1 MPCTHPMP
9 AMRFAAVFLIMAPIM
24 AMTSAPA
31 ALAGQAED
39 ASDFIK
45 NLGDETVATLAA
57 TDVSKDE
64 RIAKYQ
70 VLVERSFAMKTIAR
84 YVLGRNWRAATPEQQ
99 AEYLELFHAFVID
112 NYASKLDSFSGTVF
126 RIVEVQVLD
135 EKDTIVSTEVRSP
148 DNPPVLIGYRVRT
161 RDGKFRIVDV
171 IVEGVSLVATQRSE
185 FASVVDRKGIEG
197 LLELLRER
205 RVQAE
210 MPVVPTSD

>member
-1 MPCTHPMP
+1 
-9 AMRFAAVFLIMAPIM
+9 MRLAVVFLVMAPIM
-24 AMTSAPA
+24 AMTA
-31 ALAGQAED
+31 ARAGQAED
-39 ASDFIK
+39 AADFIR

-57 TDVSKDE
+57 TDVSQDE

-99 AEYLELFHAFVID
+99 TEYLELFRAFVID

-126 RIVEVQVLD
+126 RIVEAQALD
-135 EKDTIVSTEVRSP
+135 EKDTIVSTEVQSP
-148 DNPPVLIGYRVRT
+148 GNPPVLIGYRVRV
-161 RDGKFRIVDV
+161 RDGKYRIIDV

-185 FASVVDRKGIEG
+185 FASVVDRNGIEG

-205 RVQAE
+205 QMRAA
-210 MPVVPTSD
+210 MPVPPSD

>member
-1 MPCTHPMP
+1 MPRTNPLP
-9 AMRFAAVFLIMAPIM
+9 AMRFAVVFLVMAPIM

-39 ASDFIK
+39 AADFIK
-45 NLGDETVATLAA
+45 KLGDETVATLAA
-57 TDVSKDE
+57 TEVSQDE

-99 AEYLELFHAFVID
+99 TEYLELFRAFVID

-126 RIVEVQVLD
+126 RIVDAQALD
-135 EKDTIVSTEVRSP
+135 EKDTIVSTEVQSP
-148 DNPPVLIGYRVRT
+148 GNPAVLIGYRVRV
-161 RDGKFRIVDV
+161 RNGKYRIIDV

-185 FASVVDRKGIEG
+185 FASVVDRNGIEG
-197 LLELLRER
+197 LLDLLRER
-205 RVQAE
+205 QMRAA
-210 MPVVPTSD
+210 MPVPPSN